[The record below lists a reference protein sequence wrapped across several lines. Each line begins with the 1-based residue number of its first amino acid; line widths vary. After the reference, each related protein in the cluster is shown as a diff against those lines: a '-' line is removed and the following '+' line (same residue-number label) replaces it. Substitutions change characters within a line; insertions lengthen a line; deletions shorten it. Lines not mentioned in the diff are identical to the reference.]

1 MKGDLVLYDSLVW
14 LMGSLEG
21 RPACQ
26 GPQTSW
32 QRTAS
37 AAEPGSPQPLQALPS
52 STPSCPSANQ
62 CPAVGKLHLPL
73 RIHPWTNLLV
83 PLPCLMFPLDPSLL
97 SPVSAILCMGRTF
110 CSSLDVCPHSWAP
123 FSSAPY
129 PFVDSPFFYQATTLF
144 PCSLKKIF
152 CLDPCLPP
160 ELSQLPVLTRAFKRN
175 KTPWVP
181 EQGSSSCQSAPA
193 TGPSEMPGD

>member
-1 MKGDLVLYDSLVW
+1 MGNKAEQPAVVQKRGMKGDLVLYDSLVW

-52 STPSCPSANQ
+52 PTPSCPSANQ

-73 RIHPWTNLLV
+73 RIHPWTSLLV
-83 PLPCLMFPLDPSLL
+83 QLPCLMFPLDPSLL
-97 SPVSAILCMGRTF
+97 SPVSAILCMGRSLLLLPR
-110 CSSLDVCPHSWAP
+110 CMSSLLGTFLLGTLSFCG
-123 FSSAPY
+123 FSLLLPGHHT
-129 PFVDSPFFYQATTLF
+129 V
-144 PCSLKKIF
+144 SL
-152 CLDPCLPP
+152 
-160 ELSQLPVLTRAFKRN
+160 
-175 KTPWVP
+175 
-181 EQGSSSCQSAPA
+181 
-193 TGPSEMPGD
+193 